1 MRKFLFLFVVAAL
14 LISCKKDNNPDTN
27 NNNSQDT
34 EDTQIKISEL
44 YGVWKTDY
52 NDSYIAF
59 TEGGKYSFFFG
70 NNLMGSGTFSLEN
83 KTVSLNNTYS
93 NKTDKLEIDFVQ
105 NKLKVSGKIYLFDGT
120 NTMAVNNLFEMSS
133 ETISP
138 SLVGKEVK
146 PNLYGSSPTTR
157 TIYKGILFISDYL
170 IQYTHIY
177 EYKSTGKQK
186 TSKRYWYYIYREP
199 MLYVQETD
207 GDGTI
212 TSYDTSK
219 GQWPGI

>member
-105 NKLKVSGKIYLFDGT
+105 NK
-120 NTMAVNNLFEMSS
+120 
-133 ETISP
+133 
-138 SLVGKEVK
+138 
-146 PNLYGSSPTTR
+146 
-157 TIYKGILFISDYL
+157 
-170 IQYTHIY
+170 H
-177 EYKSTGKQK
+177 
-186 TSKRYWYYIYREP
+186 
-199 MLYVQETD
+199 
-207 GDGTI
+207 
-212 TSYDTSK
+212 
-219 GQWPGI
+219 